1 MYNVRHYT
9 SHFSLTLFESA
20 MKNVKYSQQ
29 QELMGAEALKR
40 SGFTGTAINFGSSL
54 LFFQS
59 PKHVVFMS
67 NVVCKCE

>member
-9 SHFSLTLFESA
+9 SNLSLTLFESA
-20 MKNVKYSQQ
+20 MKNVKYPQQ
-29 QELMGAEALKR
+29 QELMAAEALKR

-54 LFFQS
+54 FFQN